1 MSLLILEKAVWICFY
16 ASLIGMLLS
25 ALLKSRAT
33 RELLVKLW
41 IGTTERLEDTQSSS
55 ALALATQFIHAIYT
69 GPNRV
74 LSKKKIALLTFVG
87 SLIWWTVITQLAN
100 SWQKQWPFATDPRIV
115 ITLTIVFCSIVS
127 FPVYFLMELLL
138 AKWVVRS
145 ATAPTK
151 KTLSRLIINIGIGV
165 ISYYTF
171 PTVIVFLPLATYVYL
186 TNDVPIL
193 ASIPAAGAIL
203 LGGPSVAPM
212 VLSLMM
218 TFTDRTVH
226 LSLIVIMIATSSSV
240 ILITSTLAVAI
251 VHFKPLLRA
260 VAFVAEQL
268 SAESYDRIFNVSLVI
283 FTLAT
288 GLMQALTF
296 KLP

>member
-74 LSKKKIALLTFVG
+74 LSKKDSVAYICRLAYMVDSNNTASKLMAKAVALCYR
-87 SLIWWTVITQLAN
+87 SKN
-100 SWQKQWPFATDPRIV
+100 SYHIDYC
-115 ITLTIVFCSIVS
+115 LLLNCIVS
-127 FPVYFLMELLL
+127 GLLL
-138 AKWVVRS
+138 DG
-145 ATAPTK
+145 ATSGQMGSTLRDSTYK